1 MYIFNFKKQTN
12 KQTNKNKNTKKQK
25 KLKKKWDYLR
35 KMRKWIE
42 KKIAAA
48 RVKIFL
54 VTRIS
59 RNKSIFFGLRSKIW
73 RRILKLKN
81 KLMLGM
87 CNGL

>member
-59 RNKSIFFGLRSKIW
+59 RNKSIFFGPRSKIW